1 MVARIKKLRTGL
13 LALCCLVSLG
23 LGGEL
28 ALAESAAPSY
38 NYSYWGN
45 AVAAPSAYEAT
56 TLITGA
62 SSGAGPFNNPQD
74 IQVTADKQIYVLDS
88 GNNRFVILDQDY
100 KSVKTVDAF
109 QFKGKAEK
117 FNNPQGIYV
126 TQQKEI
132 YVADTG
138 NKRIVHLDSDFKAV
152 GIIEAPKS
160 ELLQANFEFQP
171 VRVAVDKADRI
182 YVMSAGVFDGFMEF
196 GADGVFKS
204 FIGANRVHVDAVEYF
219 WKSISTKA
227 QREQMV
233 MYTPTEFTNLD
244 INDEGFLYATNGDD
258 YGDPIKKLN
267 AQGADILRREGYY
280 KPSGDL
286 LYSTRSGGAP
296 RLVDIDVSDSEIY
309 AVLDASR
316 GRVFTYNGDGYLLYI
331 FGGIGNRLGEFNT
344 PVAIEHSG
352 DDILVLDQALGE
364 ITVFQTT
371 EYGRTLNSAV
381 RSYYNGDEEMASQEF
396 RKVVNLN
403 ANMEYAYAGIGKA
416 YLRQGEYKESAEYFE
431 RSMDRTNYSKAFLLY
446 RKEVLRGHF
455 STIMTALIAL
465 VALWLG
471 LRMYRK
477 MKARKKVELH

>member
-1 MVARIKKLRTGL
+1 MVARMNKLKAGL

-23 LGGEL
+23 LGSEL
-28 ALAESAAPSY
+28 ASAESAAPSY

-45 AVAAPSAYEAT
+45 NVAAPSAYEAV

-62 SSGAGPFNNPQD
+62 SAGAGGFKNPQD
-74 IQVTADKQIYVLDS
+74 LQVTSDQQTYVMDT
-88 GNNRFVILDQDY
+88 GNNRFVVLDQDY
-100 KSVKTVDAF
+100 RMVTAVDSFQLNGKSE
-109 QFKGKAEK
+109 Q

-126 TQQKEI
+126 TQQKEV

-138 NKRIVHLDSDFKAV
+138 NKRIVHFDNKLNAIGV
-152 GIIEAPKS
+152 IEAPKS
-160 ELLQANFEFQP
+160 ELLPANFEFQP
-171 VRVAVDKADRI
+171 VRVAVDQADRI

-196 GADGVFKS
+196 SADGVFKS
-204 FIGANRVHVDAVEYF
+204 FTGANRVRVDAVEYF

-244 INDEGFLYATNGDD
+244 INHEGFLYATNGDEF
-258 YGDPIKKLN
+258 GDPIKKLN

-280 KPSGDL
+280 KPVGDL
-286 LYSTRSGGAP
+286 MYNTRSGGAP
-296 RLVDIDVSDSEIY
+296 RLIDIDVSDSEMY
-309 AVLDASR
+309 SVLDASR
-316 GRVFTYNGDGYLLYI
+316 GRIFTYNGDGYLMYI

-364 ITVFQTT
+364 ITLFQTT
-371 EYGRTLNSAV
+371 EYGRLLNSAV
-381 RSYYNGDEEMASQEF
+381 RSYYSGDEEAAYRQFSE
-396 RKVVNLN
+396 VVNLN

-416 YLRQGEYKESAEYFE
+416 YLRKGEYKEAAAYFK
-431 RSMDRTNYSKAFLLY
+431 RSMDRSNYSKAFLLY
-446 RKEVLRGHF
+446 RKEVLRGQF
-455 STIMTALIAL
+455 STIMTAAVAL
-465 VALWLG
+465 VILWLG
-471 LRMYRK
+471 LRMYRS

>member
-23 LGGEL
+23 LRGEL
-28 ALAESAAPSY
+28 ASAESAAPSY
-38 NYSYWGN
+38 NYSYWGYS
-45 AVAAPSAYEAT
+45 VAAPSAYQAS

-62 SSGAGPFNNPQD
+62 GSGAGEFKNPQD

-100 KSVKTVDAF
+100 KSIKTVDAF

-126 TQQKEI
+126 TQQKEV

-138 NKRIVHLDSDFKAV
+138 NKRIVHFDSGLRA
-152 GIIEAPKS
+152 ISIMESPKS
-160 ELLQANFEFQP
+160 ELLPASFEFQP

-196 GADGVFKS
+196 GADGAFKS
-204 FIGANRVHVDAVEYF
+204 FTGANRVRVDAVDYF

-244 INDEGFLYATNGDD
+244 INDEGFLYATNGDEF
-258 YGDPIKKLN
+258 GDPIKKLN

-309 AVLDASR
+309 SVLDASR
-316 GRVFTYNGDGYLLYI
+316 GRVFTYNGDGYLMYI
-331 FGGIGNRLGEFNT
+331 IGGIGNRLGEFNS

-371 EYGRTLNSAV
+371 EYGRMLNSAV
-381 RSYYNGDEEMASQEF
+381 RSYYSGDEEMAYQQFS
-396 RKVVNLN
+396 KVVNLN

-416 YLRQGEYKESAEYFE
+416 YLRKGEYKEATEYFK
-431 RSMDRTNYSKAFLLY
+431 RSMDRPNYSKAFLLY
-446 RKEVLRGHF
+446 RKEVLRGQF
-455 STIMTALIAL
+455 STIMTFLIMLAS
-465 VALWLG
+465 LWLG
-471 LRMYRK
+471 VRVYRK